1 MMQTA
6 KEFAQQNRD
15 NILRD
20 LKRLVDINSIKAE
33 PEEGAP
39 YGAGVRAAQLKAF
52 EIAKELGF
60 EQTVDCGGFIGY
72 AHSGREDKFLGVI
85 GHLDVVPV
93 GDGWERDP
101 FDMYEKEGYVMGRGT
116 GDDKGPLL
124 AALYACK
131 YLFDNKIPLKY
142 GIRVLLGCDEECG
155 MSDLEY
161 YLANYPEP
169 VFAFTPDAGFPVGH
183 GEKGIYSSDLVS
195 APIVNGKIL
204 SISGGMASNVVPDR
218 CTVTL
223 DAAYAEAVKKAAEGS
238 DKYEITEENG
248 KITVTAKGQAAHA
261 GMPWGSL
268 NANLLAVSLLLKAG
282 ILEGEEKK
290 AAEFVC
296 NVMNDL
302 DGGFL
307 GIAAEDGRFERN
319 SIIGGMISLTE
330 DGRLCLNVNSRYNT
344 AIAPEDIEKNIE
356 NKAAEFGF
364 EVRNVGNSGP
374 YYLEPDSPAVKLMND
389 IYNSVTGRNDEPYV
403 MSGGTYARMM
413 HNAVAFGCEMP
424 GEQAPEWVG
433 TAHMKN
439 EGLSI
444 DILLK
449 SVEIYAET
457 LRRLQEVD
465 F

>member
-1 MMQTA
+1 MQTA
-6 KEFAQQNRD
+6 KEFAESNRD
-15 NILRD
+15 NLLRD

-39 YGAGVRAAQLKAF
+39 YGPGVKAAEEEAF
-52 EIAKELGF
+52 RIAKELGF
-60 EQTVDCGGFIGY
+60 EKTVDCDGRIGY
-72 AHSGREDKFLGVI
+72 AHSGSEDRFLGVI

-93 GDGWERDP
+93 GDGWDSDP

-124 AALYACK
+124 AAMYACK
-131 YLFDNKIPLKY
+131 YLFDNKIPLRY

-161 YLANYPEP
+161 YIENYPEP

-183 GEKGIYSSDLVS
+183 GEKGIYHADLVS
-195 APIVNGKIL
+195 TPIKDGKIL

-218 CTVTL
+218 CTFTVDGRYA
-223 DAAYAEAVKKAAEGS
+223 DALRAAAEGRDGYAFS
-238 DKYEITEENG
+238 EEDG
-248 KITVTAKGQAAHA
+248 KVTVTASGKAAHA
-261 GMPWGSL
+261 GYPWGSV
-268 NANLLAVSLLLKAG
+268 NANLQAVSLLLDSG

-290 AAEFVC
+290 AAEFVSG
-296 NVMNDL
+296 VMSDV

-319 SIIGGMISLTE
+319 SIIGGMISITE

-344 AIAPEDIEKNIE
+344 AIPAEQIEKNISD
-356 NKAAEFGF
+356 KAAEFGF

-374 YYLEPDSPAVKLMND
+374 FYLEPDSPAVKLMCD
-389 IYNSVTGRNDEPYV
+389 IFNSVTGRDDKPFV

-413 HNAVAFGCEMP
+413 HNAVSFGCEIP
-424 GEQAPEWVG
+424 GEEGPEWVG

-439 EGLSI
+439 EGQSI
-444 DILLK
+444 DILVK
-449 SVEIYAET
+449 SVEIYAQT
-457 LRRLQEVD
+457 LMKLQEVD